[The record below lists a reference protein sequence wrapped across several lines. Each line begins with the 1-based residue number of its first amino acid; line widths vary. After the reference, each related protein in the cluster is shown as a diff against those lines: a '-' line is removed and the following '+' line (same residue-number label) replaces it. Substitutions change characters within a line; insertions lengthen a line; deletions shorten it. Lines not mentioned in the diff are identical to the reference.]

1 MDIDL
6 DTLLRLA
13 NEAKSGNWTLVPSD
27 GWNGRQDILRNDDY
41 YVGEISALFPH
52 NRAMANYITAS
63 CNALPSLIHTLKNFI
78 EGSVQVKCQELE
90 RELSAKDALLRHLAK
105 QIITRSEYF
114 GKCYTVDDVLKLA
127 KETMDV
133 S

>member
-1 MDIDL
+1 MSLSYII
-6 DTLLRLA
+6 
-13 NEAKSGNWTLVPSD
+13 
-27 GWNGRQDILRNDDY
+27 GRGRKR
-41 YVGEISALFPH
+41 E
-52 NRAMANYITAS
+52 R
-63 CNALPSLIHTLKNFI
+63 I
-78 EGSVQVKCQELE
+78 EELE